1 MAKIG
6 QNFVFSAQKK
16 GTGLK
21 KAHRR
26 LWWRW
31 RLIWGMVPSVKFV
44 ISTAPDEMADP
55 RLRRE
60 GKGMVLGRVE
70 RQRDLIFWYMR
81 HWDVSCSK
89 CTLKRYFQII
99 FSKDNLR
106 LSSHNIFLY
115 MRYWDVPCSKLW
127 PPKPP
132 ALLHFCEP
140 SERHLMWVLKC
151 FSIASEKC

>member
-1 MAKIG
+1 
-6 QNFVFSAQKK
+6 
-16 GTGLK
+16 
-21 KAHRR
+21 
-26 LWWRW
+26 
-31 RLIWGMVPSVKFV
+31 
-44 ISTAPDEMADP
+44 
-55 RLRRE
+55 
-60 GKGMVLGRVE
+60 MVLGRVE

-99 FSKDNLR
+99 FSKDNLKLCSHNIFWYMRHWDVPCSKCTLKRYFQIIFSKDNLR

-115 MRYWDVPCSKLW
+115 VRYWDVPCLKLW
-127 PPKPP
+127 PPKSP
-132 ALLHFCEP
+132 ALLHFFEP